1 MGYTTGF
8 AVEKTL
14 AMNSVSAVAVILAF
28 FAVPRRLRHRVP
40 SRGILGVVVPCA
52 VMIGLGAASSPSSP
66 GCSTSSPCS

>member
-14 AMNSVSAVAVILAF
+14 ATDNVSVIAMILAF
-28 FAVPRRLRHRVP
+28 FAMPRRLQHRVP